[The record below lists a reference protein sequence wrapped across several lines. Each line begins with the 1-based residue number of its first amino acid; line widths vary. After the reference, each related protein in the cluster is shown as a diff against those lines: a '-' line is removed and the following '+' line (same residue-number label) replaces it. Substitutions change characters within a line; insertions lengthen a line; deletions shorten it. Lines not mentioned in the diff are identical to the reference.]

1 MGNQV
6 IVDGI
11 IFLVLFIVSVA
22 MRQRFTTRGYSA
34 TAAGG
39 IVMSTGIFSAF
50 ALRALPFYNDTLGRI
65 ATLEVVVLW
74 LLITWSIV
82 CSIRAKGFHIHL
94 EPLLQRF
101 AIGTWVAGTAVL
113 AVLSAR
119 SLPEVWWLSDVLAAI
134 SVVLYI
140 PYVVLFVG
148 GYISLWARVNTQ
160 RSTGVILLATVST
173 QSVIIAL
180 YTVLGAELPHRIIEG
195 MVALD
200 ILFLGGG
207 ILLIWLHYLRV
218 KFYDLADRWHN
229 TNCIIHGAVSIT
241 GLALTITS
249 AVDTEAL
256 LTVWYTAAGL
266 FALVE
271 CIELI
276 RLAQRVGR
284 YGWGKGAFSYDVSQ
298 WSRNFTFGMLLAFS
312 MVLAQR
318 MGTPLLQTVVHNGVY
333 VVATLLVVEVVIFA
347 RSRFSSQG

>member
-6 IVDGI
+6 VVDGS
-11 IFLVLFIVSVA
+11 IFLVLFIVSIAVKRCFA
-22 MRQRFTTRGYSA
+22 TRGYSA

-50 ALRALPFYNDTLGRI
+50 ALRALPFYSDTLGRI
-65 ATLEVVVLW
+65 AALEVVVLW
-74 LLITWSIV
+74 LLITWSILR
-82 CSIRAKGFHIHL
+82 SIRAKGFHIHL
-94 EPLLQRF
+94 EPILQRF

-113 AVLSAR
+113 SVLSAQ
-119 SLPEVWWLSDVLAAI
+119 SLPEIWWLSDALAAI
-134 SVVLYI
+134 SVALYV
-140 PYVVLFVG
+140 PYVVLFIS

-180 YTVLGAELPHRIIEG
+180 YTVLGHELPHRIIES

-200 ILFLGGG
+200 ILFLGSG

-218 KFYDLADRWHN
+218 RFYDLADRWHN
-229 TNCIIHGAVSIT
+229 TNCIIHGAISIT
-241 GLALTITS
+241 GLALAITS
-249 AVDTEAL
+249 AVDSEAL
-256 LTVWYTAAGL
+256 LTVWCVAAGL
-266 FALVE
+266 FMVVE

-318 MGTPLLQTVVHNGVY
+318 TGISLLQTVVHNGVY
-333 VVATLLVVEVVIFA
+333 VVATLLVIEVIIFA